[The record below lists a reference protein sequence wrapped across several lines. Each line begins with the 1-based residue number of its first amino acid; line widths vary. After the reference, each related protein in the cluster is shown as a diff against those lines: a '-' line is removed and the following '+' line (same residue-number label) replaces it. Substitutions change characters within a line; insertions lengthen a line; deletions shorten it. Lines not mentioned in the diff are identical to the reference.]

1 MKFIFLLKH
10 LIVSIWKNVSP
21 LQAAII
27 SAFLIVIIIIL
38 IISIVQVIVPFTYI
52 AI

>member
-1 MKFIFLLKH
+1 MKFISLLKH
-10 LIVSIWKNVSP
+10 LVVSIWKNVSP
-21 LQAAII
+21 LQAALIT
-27 SAFLIVIIIIL
+27 AFLVVIIIIL